1 VSAFKP
7 FTVIQAAGVLR
18 RKDEPDLKRRGI
30 MAIISISRGT
40 FSGGRILAERVAD
53 RLGYPC
59 LGREEILLEA
69 GKEYGISEREL
80 TEAVNQPPPFW
91 QQVPGRRVAYLMC
104 LTAALLKRA
113 QGGNLVYHGHAG
125 HFLLSGIA
133 HVLRIRVIADMEYR
147 IQAAMERMNLKRDE
161 AIVYIERVDKERIK
175 WTRFLYGIEWGDPS
189 QYDVVLN
196 LERMSIEGASL
207 AIVSMTQLDD
217 FKKTPQSQKVFEDLV
232 VTSGVW
238 AALVKDERTRAAS
251 VQVAANNG
259 VVTITGKASAGKAV
273 DAIPVV
279 AGQVPG
285 VKEVKNEVG
294 IGSDWYW

>member
-1 VSAFKP
+1 
-7 FTVIQAAGVLR
+7 
-18 RKDEPDLKRRGI
+18 

-40 FSGGRILAERVAD
+40 FSGGKILAERVGE

-59 LGREEILLEA
+59 LGREEVLLEA

-104 LTAALLKRA
+104 LTAALLKHA
-113 QGGNLVYHGHAG
+113 QAGNLVYHGHAG
-125 HFLLSGIA
+125 HFLLSGIS

-147 IQAAMERMNLKRDE
+147 IHAAMDRMNLKRDE
-161 AIVYIERVDKERIK
+161 AIVYIDRVDKERIK

-189 QYDVVLN
+189 QYDLVLN
-196 LERMSIEGASL
+196 LERVSTAGASL
-207 AIVSMTQLDD
+207 AIASMAQLDD
-217 FKKTPQSQKVFEDLV
+217 FRVTPQSQKAFDDLK

-251 VQVAANNG
+251 VQVVANNG
-259 VVTITGKASAGKAV
+259 VVTITGKASAGKVV

-279 AGQVPG
+279 AGQIPG

>member
-1 VSAFKP
+1 
-7 FTVIQAAGVLR
+7 
-18 RKDEPDLKRRGI
+18 

-40 FSGGRILAERVAD
+40 FSGGKILAERVAR

-59 LGREEILLEA
+59 LGREEVLVEA

-80 TEAVNQPPPFW
+80 TEAINQPPPFW

-104 LTAALLKRA
+104 LTAALLKRS

-125 HFLLSGIA
+125 HFLLSGIS
-133 HVLRIRVIADMEYR
+133 HLLRVRVIADLEFR
-147 IQAAMERMNLKRDE
+147 IKAAMERMNLKRDE
-161 AIVYIERVDKERIK
+161 AIVYIDRVDRERIR

-189 QYDVVLN
+189 QYDAVLN
-196 LERMSIEGASL
+196 LERMTLDGASL
-207 AIVSMTQLDD
+207 AIASMAQLDD
-217 FKKTPQSQKVFEDLV
+217 FKVTPQSEKAFEDLK

-238 AALVKDERTRAAS
+238 AALVRDERTKAAS
-251 VQVAANNG
+251 VQVVANNG
-259 VVTITGKASAGKAV
+259 VVTITGKASAGKVV

-285 VKEVKNEVG
+285 VKEVRNEVG

>member
-1 VSAFKP
+1 
-7 FTVIQAAGVLR
+7 
-18 RKDEPDLKRRGI
+18 

-40 FSGGRILAERVAD
+40 FSGGKILAERVAR

-59 LGREEILLEA
+59 LGREEVLVEA

-80 TEAVNQPPPFW
+80 TEAINQPPPFW

-104 LTAALLKRA
+104 LTAALLKRS

-125 HFLLSGIA
+125 HFLVSGIS
-133 HVLRIRVIADMEYR
+133 HLLRVRVIADLEFR
-147 IQAAMERMNLKRDE
+147 IKAAMERMNLKRDE
-161 AIVYIERVDKERIK
+161 AIVYIDRVDRERIR

-196 LERMSIEGASL
+196 LERMSMDGASL
-207 AIVSMTQLDD
+207 AIVSMAQLED
-217 FKKTPQSQKVFEDLV
+217 FKVTPQSEKAFEDLK

-238 AALVKDERTRAAS
+238 AALVRDERTKAAS
-251 VQVAANNG
+251 VQVVANNG
-259 VVTITGKASAGKAV
+259 VVTITGKTSTGKVV

>member
-1 VSAFKP
+1 
-7 FTVIQAAGVLR
+7 
-18 RKDEPDLKRRGI
+18 
-30 MAIISISRGT
+30 MAVISISRGT
-40 FSGGRILAERVAD
+40 FSGGKTLAERVAD

-59 LGREEILLEA
+59 LGREEVLLEA

-104 LTAALLKRA
+104 LTAALLHRA
-113 QGGNLVYHGHAG
+113 QAGNLVYHGHAG
-125 HFLLSGIA
+125 HFLLSGIS
-133 HVLRIRVIADMEYR
+133 HVLRVRVIADMEYR
-147 IQAAMERMNLKRDE
+147 IKAAMERMSLKRDE
-161 AIVYIERVDKERIK
+161 AIVYIDRVDKERIK

-196 LERMSIEGASL
+196 LERMTLEGASQ
-207 AIVSMTQLDD
+207 AIVSMAQLDD
-217 FKKTPQSQKVFEDLV
+217 FRVTPQSQKAFEDLK

-238 AALVKDERTRAAS
+238 AALVRDERTKAAS
-251 VQVAANNG
+251 VQVIANSG
-259 VVTITGKASAGKAV
+259 VVTITGKASASKVV
-273 DAIPVV
+273 DAIPMV

-285 VKEVKNEVG
+285 VKEIKNEVG

>member
-1 VSAFKP
+1 
-7 FTVIQAAGVLR
+7 
-18 RKDEPDLKRRGI
+18 

-40 FSGGRILAERVAD
+40 FSGGKTLAEHVAQ

-59 LGREEILLEA
+59 LGREEVLVEA

-80 TEAVNQPPPFW
+80 TEAVNQPPAFW

-125 HFLLSGIA
+125 HFLLSGIS

-147 IQAAMERMNLKRDE
+147 IKAAMERMNLKRDE
-161 AIVYIERVDKERIK
+161 AIVYIDRVDKERIK

-189 QYDVVLN
+189 QYDGVLN
-196 LERMSIEGASL
+196 LERMTIEGASQ
-207 AIVSMTQLDD
+207 AIASIAQLDD
-217 FKKTPQSQKVFEDLV
+217 FKVTPQSQKAFEDLNV
-232 VTSGVW
+232 ISGVW
-238 AALVKDERTRAAS
+238 AALVRDERTRTAS
-251 VQVAANNG
+251 VQVVASNG
-259 VVTITGKASAGKAV
+259 VVTITGKASAGKVV

-279 AGQVPG
+279 AGLVPG

>member
-1 VSAFKP
+1 
-7 FTVIQAAGVLR
+7 
-18 RKDEPDLKRRGI
+18 

-40 FSGGRILAERVAD
+40 FSGGKALAERVAD

-91 QQVPGRRVAYLMC
+91 QQVPGKRIAYLMC
-104 LTAALLKRA
+104 LTAALLKQARD
-113 QGGNLVYHGHAG
+113 GNLVYHGHAG
-125 HFLLSGIA
+125 HFLLSGIS
-133 HVLRIRVIADMEYR
+133 HLLRIRVIADMEYR
-147 IQAAMERMNLKRDE
+147 IRSAMERMNLKRDE
-161 AIVYIERVDKERIK
+161 AIVYIERVDRERVK

-189 QYDVVLN
+189 LYDAVLN
-196 LERMSIEGASL
+196 VERMSIEGAAQ
-207 AIVSMTQLDD
+207 AIVSMAQLDD
-217 FKKTPQSQKVFEDLV
+217 FKVTPRSQKTFDDLM

-238 AALVKDERTRAAS
+238 AALVRDERTRPAL
-251 VQVAANNG
+251 VQVVADNG
-259 VVTITGKASAGKAV
+259 VVTITGKASAEKVV

>member
-1 VSAFKP
+1 
-7 FTVIQAAGVLR
+7 
-18 RKDEPDLKRRGI
+18 

-40 FSGGRILAERVAD
+40 FSGGKTIAERVSE

-59 LGREEILLEA
+59 LGREEVLVEA

-104 LTAALLKRA
+104 LTAALLKHA
-113 QGGNLVYHGHAG
+113 QDGNLVYHGHAG
-125 HFLLSGIA
+125 HFLLSSIS

-147 IQAAMERMNLKRDE
+147 IKAAMDRMNLKRDE
-161 AIVYIERVDKERIK
+161 AIVYIDRVDKERIK

-189 QYDVVLN
+189 QYDAVLN
-196 LERMSIEGASL
+196 LERMSIEGAGL
-207 AIVSMTQLDD
+207 AIASMAQLEDYRV
-217 FKKTPQSQKVFEDLV
+217 TPQSQKAFEDLKV
-232 VTSGVW
+232 ISGVW
-238 AALVKDERTRAAS
+238 AALVRDERTRTAS
-251 VQVAANNG
+251 VQVTANNG
-259 VVTITGKASAGKAV
+259 VVTITGKASAGKVV

>member
-1 VSAFKP
+1 MS
-7 FTVIQAAGVLR
+7 
-18 RKDEPDLKRRGI
+18 
-30 MAIISISRGT
+30 IISISRGT
-40 FSGGRILAERVAD
+40 FSGGKTLAERVAE

-69 GKEYGISEREL
+69 GKDYGISEREL

-104 LTAALLKRA
+104 LTAALLKHA
-113 QGGNLVYHGHAG
+113 QAGNLVYHGHAG
-125 HFLLSGIA
+125 HFLLSGIS
-133 HVLRIRVIADMEYR
+133 HVLRIRIIADMEYR
-147 IQAAMERMNLKRDE
+147 IKAAMDRMNLKRDE
-161 AIVYIERVDKERIK
+161 AIVYIDKVDKERIK

-189 QYDVVLN
+189 QYDLVLN
-196 LERMSIEGASL
+196 LERVSIEGASL
-207 AIVSMTQLDD
+207 AIASMTQLDD
-217 FKKTPQSQKVFEDLV
+217 FKVTLQSQKAFEDLK

-251 VQVAANNG
+251 VQVISNNG
-259 VVTITGKASAGKAV
+259 VVTISGKASAGKVV

>member
-1 VSAFKP
+1 
-7 FTVIQAAGVLR
+7 VIRSDRVFREEEQ
-18 RKDEPDLKRRGI
+18 PDLKRRGI

-40 FSGGRILAERVAD
+40 FSGGKILAERVAE
-53 RLGYPC
+53 RLSYPC
-59 LGREEILLEA
+59 LGREEILFEA
-69 GKEYGISEREL
+69 GKEFGVSEREL
-80 TEAVNQPPPFW
+80 SEAVNQPPPFW

-113 QGGNLVYHGHAG
+113 QGGSLVYHGHAG
-125 HFLLSGIA
+125 HFLLAGIT

-147 IQAAMERMNLKRDE
+147 IKAAMERMNLTRDE
-161 AIVYIERVDKERIK
+161 AIVYIERVDRERNR

-217 FKKTPQSQKVFEDLV
+217 YKITPQSQKAFENLM

-251 VQVAANNG
+251 VQVMANNG
-259 VVTITGKASAGKAV
+259 VVTITGKASTGKVV

-279 AGQVPG
+279 ASQVPG

-294 IGSDWYW
+294 VGSDWYW

>member
-1 VSAFKP
+1 
-7 FTVIQAAGVLR
+7 LR
-18 RKDEPDLKRRGI
+18 RKAQPDLKRRGI

-40 FSGGRILAERVAD
+40 FSGGKALAERVAG

-59 LGREEILLEA
+59 LGREEVLVEA

-91 QQVPGRRVAYLMC
+91 QQVPGRRIAYLMC
-104 LTAALLKRA
+104 LTAALLQRA
-113 QGGNLVYHGHAG
+113 QGGTLVYHGHAG
-125 HFLLSGIA
+125 HFLLSSIS
-133 HVLRIRVIADMEYR
+133 HVLRVRVIADMEYR
-147 IQAAMERMNLKRDE
+147 IKAAMERMNLKRDE
-161 AIVYIERVDKERIK
+161 AIVYIDRVDKERIK

-189 QYDVVLN
+189 QYDAVLN
-196 LERMSIEGASL
+196 LERMTLEGASL
-207 AIVSMTQLDD
+207 AIASMAQLDD
-217 FKKTPQSQKVFEDLV
+217 FRVTPQSQKAFEDLK

-238 AALVKDERTRAAS
+238 AALVRDERTKAAS
-251 VQVAANNG
+251 VQVVANNG
-259 VVTITGKASAGKAV
+259 VVTITGKASAGKVV

-285 VKEVKNEVG
+285 VKEVRNEVG

>member
-1 VSAFKP
+1 
-7 FTVIQAAGVLR
+7 
-18 RKDEPDLKRRGI
+18 

-40 FSGGRILAERVAD
+40 FSGGKAIAERVAR

-59 LGREEILLEA
+59 LGREGILLEA

-104 LTAALLKRA
+104 LTATLLHRA

-125 HFLLSGIA
+125 HFLLSGIS
-133 HVLRIRVIADMEYR
+133 HVLRVRVIADLEYR
-147 IQAAMERMNLKRDE
+147 VKAAMERMNVKRDE
-161 AIVYIERVDKERIK
+161 AIVYIDRVDKERIK

-196 LERMSIEGASL
+196 LERMTIDGASL
-207 AIVSMTQLDD
+207 AIESMAQLDD
-217 FKKTPQSQKVFEDLV
+217 FKVTSQSQKAFEDLK

-238 AALVKDERTRAAS
+238 AALVRDERTKAAS
-251 VQVAANNG
+251 VQVVANNG
-259 VVTITGKASAGKAV
+259 VVTITGKASLGKVV
-273 DAIPVV
+273 DAIPMV

-285 VKEVKNEVG
+285 VKEIKNEVG